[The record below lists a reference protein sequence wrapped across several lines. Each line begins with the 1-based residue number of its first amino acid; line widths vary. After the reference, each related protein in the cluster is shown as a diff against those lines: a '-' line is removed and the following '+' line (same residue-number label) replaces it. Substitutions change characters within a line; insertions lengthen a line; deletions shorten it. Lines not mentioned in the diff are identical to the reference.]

1 MGGSSPSIAILLRP
15 LFVLACL
22 LIVLAAPSGALA
34 FGFADVAQRASALAA
49 ASFREPDVELPKDI
63 ANLTYD
69 EYRDIRFRPARA
81 LWRDSGSPFEVAF
94 FHRGGFFT
102 ASVRV
107 NEIDQEGVREIL
119 FRHEDFDYGRN
130 VVDRRR
136 LRGIGFAGFRVHYP
150 INTPKYK
157 DEVAVFLG
165 ASYFR
170 ALGKDQRYGLSA
182 RGLALDTGL
191 SSGEEFPRFT
201 EFWLER
207 PTAAAKELV
216 VYALLDSRSI
226 AGAYRFVI
234 RPGVDTV
241 VDVKARIFPRR
252 NVTKLGIAP
261 LTSMFFR
268 GENQRPTGDDYRPE
282 VHDSDG
288 LAVQSGTGEWIWR
301 PLLNPKRLLVTSF
314 ALANPAG
321 FGLQQRDRSFSSYE
335 DLEARYDLRP
345 GAWVRPVS
353 GFRAGR
359 IELVLIPTP
368 DESNDNVVA
377 FWQPDDPPKPGQSLD
392 VEYQV
397 LWQKNA
403 PTRPPSSH
411 VVQTRRGHGYLAK
424 PDESVAFH
432 IDFEGAG
439 LKRLTE
445 KSPAVAVFTADAN
458 GELLD
463 TIAHRNEVT
472 GGWRVSLRVR
482 RIDAAKPV
490 ELRGFLRVGNETA
503 SETWSYILPP
513 V

>member
-1 MGGSSPSIAILLRP
+1 LPRQLLA
-15 LFVLACL
+15 LAAVLA
-22 LIVLAAPSGALA
+22 VLATPRGVLA
-34 FGFADVAQRASALAA
+34 FGFADVAQRAATLAA
-49 ASFREPDVELPKDI
+49 ASFQEPDADLPKDI
-63 ANLTYD
+63 AKLTYD
-69 EYRDIRFRPARA
+69 EYRDIRFRMDRA

-94 FHRGGFFT
+94 FHRGHFFGP
-102 ASVRV
+102 SVRV
-107 NEIDQEGVREIL
+107 NEIDQEGVREVA
-119 FRHEDFDYGRN
+119 FRHEDFEYGRN

-136 LRGIGFAGFRVHYP
+136 LRGIGFAGFRIHYP
-150 INTPKYK
+150 VNTAKYK

-216 VYALLDSRSI
+216 VYALLDSRSVT
-226 AGAYRFVI
+226 GAYRFVI

-241 VDVKARIFPRR
+241 IDVKARIIARR
-252 NVTKLGIAP
+252 NVTKIGIAP
-261 LTSMFFR
+261 LTSMFFS
-268 GENQRPTGDDYRPE
+268 GENQRGPNDDYRPE

-288 LAVQSGTGEWIWR
+288 LAIQSGTGEWIWR

-314 ALANPAG
+314 ALTNPAG
-321 FGLQQRDRSFSSYE
+321 FGLQQRDRNFASYE
-335 DLEARYDLRP
+335 DLEARYELRP
-345 GAWVRPVS
+345 GAWVKPVS

-359 IELVLIPTP
+359 VELLLIPTP

-377 FWQPDDPPKPGQSLD
+377 FWQPDDPPKPGQAMD

-403 PTRPPSSH
+403 PTRPPASN
-411 VVQTRRGHGYLAK
+411 VVQTRRGHGYLSKA
-424 PDESVAFH
+424 DESIAFH
-432 IDFEGAG
+432 IDFEGPG
-439 LKRLTE
+439 LKKLTE
-445 KSPAVAVFTADAN
+445 KAPAVAVFTADPN

-463 TIAHRNEVT
+463 SIAHRNDVT

-482 RIDAAKPV
+482 RIDPAKPV

-513 V
+513 A

>member
-1 MGGSSPSIAILLRP
+1 MATMPPSVAHLHRSPSL
-15 LFVLACL
+15 
-22 LIVLAAPSGALA
+22 LAALLLLLAASSGADA
-34 FGFADVAQRASALAA
+34 FDFADVAQRASALATA
-49 ASFREPDVELPKDI
+49 PYQEPDVELPKDI
-63 ANLTYD
+63 AKLTYD
-69 EYRDIRFRPARA
+69 EYRDIRFRMERA
-81 LWRDSGSPFEVAF
+81 LWRGSGSPFEVAF

-107 NEIDQEGVREIL
+107 NEIDQEGVREIA
-119 FRHEDFDYGRN
+119 FRHEDFDYGHN

-201 EFWLER
+201 QFWLER
-207 PTAAAKELV
+207 ATAAAKELV
-216 VYALLDSRSI
+216 IYALLDSRSLS
-226 AGAYRFVI
+226 GAYRFVI

-241 VDVKARIFPRR
+241 VDVKARIYPRR

-261 LTSMFFR
+261 LTSMFLR
-268 GENQRPTGDDYRPE
+268 GENQRPLADDFRPE

-288 LAVQSGTGEWIWR
+288 LSIQSGTGEWIWR
-301 PLLNPKRLLVTSF
+301 PLVNPKRLLVTSF
-314 ALANPAG
+314 ALTNPAG
-321 FGLQQRDRSFSSYE
+321 FGLQQRDRNFSSYE
-335 DLEARYDLRP
+335 DLEARYELRP
-345 GAWVRPVS
+345 GAWVKTVS

-359 IELVLIPTP
+359 VELVLIPTP

-377 FWQPDDPPKPGQSLD
+377 FWQPDNPPKPGQALD

-403 PTRPPSSH
+403 VTRPPTSH
-411 VVQTRRGHGYLAK
+411 VVQTRRGHGYLSK
-424 PDESVAFH
+424 PDESIAFH
-432 IDFEGAG
+432 IDFEGAV

-445 KSPAVAVFTADAN
+445 KADATAVFNADNN

-463 TIAHRNEVT
+463 AIAHRNEVT

-482 RIDAAKPV
+482 RVDPAKPV
-490 ELRGFLRVGNETA
+490 ELRGFLRVGSEAA

-513 V
+513 A

>member
-1 MGGSSPSIAILLRP
+1 MRRSSPSIAILLRQ
-15 LFVLACL
+15 LLLLASVLTL
-22 LIVLAAPSGALA
+22 LAAPRGAQA
-34 FGFADVAQRASALAA
+34 FGFADVVQRASALARE
-49 ASFREPDVELPKDI
+49 SYKEPDVELPKDI
-63 ANLTYD
+63 AKLTYD
-69 EYRDIRFRPARA
+69 EYRDIRFRPERA

-102 ASVRV
+102 AGVRV
-107 NEIDQEGVREIL
+107 NEIDQEGVREIA
-119 FRHEDFDYGRN
+119 FRHEDFEYGRN
-130 VVDRRR
+130 VVDRKR

-150 INTPKYK
+150 VNTPKYK

-182 RGLALDTGL
+182 RGLAVDTGL

-216 VYALLDSRSI
+216 IYALLDSKSLS
-226 AGAYRFVI
+226 GAYRFVV

-241 VDVKARIFPRR
+241 TEVKVRVFARR

-261 LTSMFFR
+261 LTSMFFS
-268 GENQRPTGDDYRPE
+268 GENQRASGEDYRPE

-288 LAVQSGTGEWIWR
+288 LAIQSGTGEWIWR

-314 ALANPAG
+314 ALTNPAG
-321 FGLQQRDRSFSSYE
+321 FGLQQRDRNFSNYE

-345 GAWVRPVS
+345 GAWVKPLS
-353 GFRAGR
+353 GFRSGR
-359 IELVLIPTP
+359 VELVLIPTP
-368 DESNDNVVA
+368 DESNDNIVA
-377 FWQPDDPPKPGQSLD
+377 FWQPDNPPKPGESMD

-403 PTRPPSSH
+403 PVRPPTSH

-424 PDESVAFH
+424 ADESIAFH
-432 IDFEGAG
+432 VDFEGAM
-439 LKRLTE
+439 LRKLTE
-445 KSPAVAVFTADAN
+445 RVDAVAVFTADAN
-458 GELLD
+458 GELVD
-463 TIAHRNEVT
+463 AIAHRNDVT

-482 RIDAAKPV
+482 RVDAAKPV

-513 V
+513 A